1 MPKPIVHTEVWEQVC
16 DELRSLIISGQL
28 GPGERL
34 VETDLS
40 ARFNVSRGPVRSAL
54 KELERTGLVVVS
66 PRRGS
71 HVASFSQRDIDE
83 LYDVTLVLESA
94 AVRDATEHAT
104 PEEIAA
110 LRNLNSHLEAAE
122 VAANHEESVT
132 ADLEL
137 HRQVMLLSGN
147 QRLLQL
153 WDQLSDQMRLVIS
166 ISQRSLAGVI
176 WAQRNEAIENAIE
189 TRDGDLAERE
199 VATYFGDAADALRG
213 QFDQIP
219 DPEEATANQ
228 TDR

>member
-1 MPKPIVHTEVWEQVC
+1 MAKPMVHTEVWEQVC

-28 GPGERL
+28 EPGERL
-34 VETDLS
+34 VETNLS

-71 HVASFSQRDIDE
+71 HVASFSQQDIDE
-83 LYDVTLVLESA
+83 LYGVTLVLESA

-110 LRNLNSHLEAAE
+110 LRKLNASLEAAE
-122 VAANHEESVT
+122 EAKNHEESVT

-137 HRQVMLLSGN
+137 HRQFMLLSGN

-153 WDQLSDQMRLVIS
+153 WDQLSDEMRLVIS
-166 ISQRSLAGVI
+166 ISQRSLAGVV
-176 WAQRNEAIENAIE
+176 WAQRNEAIVNAIE

-199 VATYFGDAADALRG
+199 IATYFGEAADALRG
-213 QFDQIP
+213 QFDQSS
-219 DPEEATANQ
+219 DRVESTAHQ
-228 TDR
+228 TNG